1 MSDENQVFV
10 PSSFQ
15 DLYRDARGRWLSPMS
30 EVASRY
36 ELCEDLAQHLCE
48 PCRGV
53 HIEIGADAID
63 VLERCLRGL
72 EEAGSGVSAAEA
84 RWVVTRL
91 AELLNWPA
99 PPG

>member
-1 MSDENQVFV
+1 MNDENQLFV

-15 DLYRDARGRWLSPMS
+15 DLHRDSRGRWLCPMH
-30 EVASRY
+30 EVANRY
-36 ELCEDLAQHLCE
+36 ELCEDLAQHLVE
-48 PCRGV
+48 HCRGV
-53 HIEIGADAID
+53 HIEIGADAFD

-72 EEAGSGVSAAEA
+72 QESASGVSASEA

-99 PPG
+99 LPA